1 MSTGNATLDAVGA
14 ASGAATVELAVE
26 WIAYLVIIIVITAL
40 RTYARASIPGRSGF
54 GWDDYL
60 VWIAVVSLAL
70 FCSALT
76 GYRHLAFDVA
86 DSMQVW
92 YVILTAEV
100 YVIGVTAVG
109 IANDSMT
116 NEYRARLANDG
127 PGSQEFGLRVLG
139 SKVQLAAWISYSL
152 VLWLLKGSLLCF
164 FVVRLTVSCPNI
176 LHLSCWFATNFALSR
191 RTNSL
196 QEGITGARR
205 RAWAGT
211 ILLIVTWVSIVV
223 TVLASCRPLNKMW
236 QIFPD
241 PGPICYAGVSP
252 ILIGVTLA
260 GNILTDIYLISIPVP
275 ALLRASLGRVQKI
288 SLVSLFSCS
297 SLITAMAIV
306 RVVVI
311 VVVSGMRK
319 LPGVF
324 VANTPQNSNSNGDG
338 AWALRECFVGMVT
351 TNLAPIIPLFRKWL
365 SPWLGRL
372 ESSSDGNTNHTGV
385 ASSRTMKS
393 RNRDPRSPG
402 LKLKTPGRHHS
413 SDSSEHIIDVEM
425 QSYNSPKERNASS
438 DPIVD
443 GKQAGKSSS
452 GNGNDSPTL
461 IIQRNGEMQAS
472 AEGAN
477 EATFYRNGRVRDRDW
492 SIR

>member
-26 WIAYLVIIIVITAL
+26 WIVYLVIILVITAL

-60 VWIAVVSLAL
+60 VWIAVV
-70 FCSALT
+70 
-76 GYRHLAFDVA
+76 
-86 DSMQVW
+86 W

-116 NEYRARLANDG
+116 DEYRARLAKDG
-127 PGSQEFGLRVLG
+127 PESQEFRLRVLG

-164 FVVRLTVSCPNI
+164 FVVRLT
-176 LHLSCWFATNFALSR
+176 
-191 RTNSL
+191 
-196 QEGITGARR
+196 EGINGART
-205 RAWAGT
+205 RAWIGT
-211 ILLIVTWVSIVV
+211 VLLVATWVSIVV

-241 PGPICYAGVSP
+241 PGAVCYAGVSP
-252 ILIGVTLA
+252 VLIGVTLA
-260 GNILTDIYLISIPVP
+260 GNILTDVYLISIPVP
-275 ALLRASLGRVQKI
+275 ALLRASLGRVQKV

-311 VVVSGMRK
+311 VV
-319 LPGVF
+319 
-324 VANTPQNSNSNGDG
+324 NSNSNGDG

-351 TNLAPIIPLFRKWL
+351 TNMAPIIPLFRKWL

-372 ESSSDGNTNHTGV
+372 ESSSDGNTNQGTGA
-385 ASSRTMKS
+385 ASSRAMKS
-393 RNRDPRSPG
+393 RNRGPRSPG
-402 LKLKTPGRHHS
+402 LKLMTTGRHHS
-413 SDSSEHIIDVEM
+413 SDSSEHIIDANDLEM
-425 QSYNSPKERNASS
+425 RSYHSPDERDA
-438 DPIVD
+438 PP
-443 GKQAGKSSS
+443 S
-452 GNGNDSPTL
+452 GLDRKPTGRSTRGGGSNSPTL
-461 IIQRNGEMQAS
+461 IIQRNGEMLNAGG
-472 AEGAN
+472 GA
-477 EATFYRNGRVRDRDW
+477 AAAAFHGDRPDRGVQVRDISMRERDFMN
-492 SIR
+492 

>member
-1 MSTGNATLDAVGA
+1 
-14 ASGAATVELAVE
+14 
-26 WIAYLVIIIVITAL
+26 
-40 RTYARASIPGRSGF
+40 
-54 GWDDYL
+54 
-60 VWIAVVSLAL
+60 
-70 FCSALT
+70 
-76 GYRHLAFDVA
+76 
-86 DSMQVW
+86 
-92 YVILTAEV
+92 
-100 YVIGVTAVG
+100 
-109 IANDSMT
+109 
-116 NEYRARLANDG
+116 
-127 PGSQEFGLRVLG
+127 
-139 SKVQLAAWISYSL
+139 
-152 VLWLLKGSLLCF
+152 
-164 FVVRLTVSCPNI
+164 
-176 LHLSCWFATNFALSR
+176 
-191 RTNSL
+191 
-196 QEGITGARR
+196 
-205 RAWAGT
+205 
-211 ILLIVTWVSIVV
+211 
-223 TVLASCRPLNKMW
+223 MW

-288 SLVSLFSCS
+288 SLVGLFSCS

-319 LPGVF
+319 LPGAF

-372 ESSSDGNTNHTGV
+372 ESSSDGNTNQGTGV

-402 LKLKTPGRHHS
+402 LKLKTAGRHHS

-425 QSYNSPKERNASS
+425 QSYSSPNERNASS

-443 GKQAGKSSS
+443 GKQAGKSSG

-461 IIQRNGEMQAS
+461 IIQRNGEIQTS

-477 EATFYRNGRVRDRDW
+477 EATFYRNGDIRDRDW

>member
-26 WIAYLVIIIVITAL
+26 WIVYLVIIIVITAL

-60 VWIAVVSLAL
+60 VWIAV
-70 FCSALT
+70 
-76 GYRHLAFDVA
+76 
-86 DSMQVW
+86 VW

-164 FVVRLTVSCPNI
+164 FVVRLT
-176 LHLSCWFATNFALSR
+176 
-191 RTNSL
+191 
-196 QEGITGARR
+196 EGITGARR

-288 SLVSLFSCS
+288 SLVGLFSCS

-311 VVVSGMRK
+311 VV
-319 LPGVF
+319 
-324 VANTPQNSNSNGDG
+324 NSNSNGDG

-372 ESSSDGNTNHTGV
+372 ESSSDGNTNQGTGV

-402 LKLKTPGRHHS
+402 LKLKTAGRHHS

-425 QSYNSPKERNASS
+425 QSYSSPNERNASS

-443 GKQAGKSSS
+443 GKQAGKSSG

-461 IIQRNGEMQAS
+461 IIQRNGEIQTS

-477 EATFYRNGRVRDRDW
+477 EATFYRNGDIRDRDW

>member
-1 MSTGNATLDAVGA
+1 MSTGNATLDTVGA

-40 RTYARASIPGRSGF
+40 RTYARASISGRSGL

-60 VWIAVVSLAL
+60 VWIAVV
-70 FCSALT
+70 
-76 GYRHLAFDVA
+76 
-86 DSMQVW
+86 W
-92 YVILTAEV
+92 YVILNAEV

-116 NEYRARLANDG
+116 NEYRARLAKDG

-164 FVVRLTVSCPNI
+164 FVVRLT
-176 LHLSCWFATNFALSR
+176 
-191 RTNSL
+191 
-196 QEGITGARR
+196 EGITGAKR

-211 ILLIVTWVSIVV
+211 ILLILTWVSILV

-311 VVVSGMRK
+311 
-319 LPGVF
+319 F
-324 VANTPQNSNSNGDG
+324 VNSNSNGDG

-372 ESSSDGNTNHTGV
+372 ESSSDGNTNQGTGG

-393 RNRDPRSPG
+393 KSRDPRSPG
-402 LKLKTPGRHHS
+402 LKLKTAGRHHS
-413 SDSSEHIIDVEM
+413 SDSSEHIIEVNDVEM
-425 QSYNSPKERNASS
+425 QSYNNSPNQRDAPS
-438 DPIVD
+438 DPTV
-443 GKQAGKSSS
+443 GGEQTGKSSS
-452 GNGNDSPTL
+452 GNGNKSPTL

-472 AEGAN
+472 AEGAD
-477 EATFYRNGRVRDRDW
+477 EATFYRNGRIRDRDL
-492 SIR
+492 SIQ